1 MKILLVDD
9 ELPIL
14 EAIAYNLKKEGYTV
28 VTATDAAQCIDEM
41 RREKPDLI
49 VLDVM
54 LPSMSGFDIC
64 KTLRKQSDVPIIMLT
79 ARADETDRVVG
90 LELGADDY
98 VTKPF
103 NMRELVARI
112 KSVLRRSAQGE
123 LDSEILVIGKLKI
136 DSTRHEVAM
145 DGEVLAVSPR
155 EFELLRFLASHPGQV
170 FSRQVL
176 LDRVWGTEA
185 FVEERTVDVH
195 MRWLREKIEVTPSQ
209 PEHIVTV
216 RGVGYK
222 FVNRD

>member
-28 VTATDAAQCIDEM
+28 ITATDAAQCLEET
-41 RREKPDLI
+41 RQEKPDLI

-103 NMRELVARI
+103 NMRELVARV

-123 LDSEILVIGKLKI
+123 LESEILVVGKIRI
-136 DSTRHEVAM
+136 DSTRHEVAIN
-145 DGEVLAVSPR
+145 GETITVSPR

-195 MRWLREKIEVTPSQ
+195 MRWLREKIEDNPSQ
-209 PEHIVTV
+209 PEQIVTV

>member
-28 VTATDAAQCIDEM
+28 VTATDAAQCMDEM

-195 MRWLREKIEVTPSQ
+195 MRWLREKIEINPSQ

>member
-28 VTATDAAQCIDEM
+28 VTATDAAQCMDEM

-195 MRWLREKIEVTPSQ
+195 MRWLREKIEITPSQ